1 MATCARARDIPPR
14 WGFADPK
21 LLHSK
26 PSCEATGGSTGCPRR
41 AKSRAVF
48 QGGLGKRRTAL
59 SPERSLSQPKATVFV
74 NRSEAGV
81 MRALG
86 IMLRKLELLGATS
99 QSPIADHP
107 DVAIGREVLTPDDEY
122 QRLPERDVSAGVSR
136 LLLPRGTGVRPVAKR
151 SQDGATAPPRRNA
164 DARSRRLSGVP
175 ITLFGLAVDTEYRQ
189 GDGVDL
195 RQYTIHSVTELAELA
210 LRNWRDSAK
219 EVMRYVVVNRQTGRL
234 VVPPI
239 GFTIGLPDRAPLVP
253 SRRMKPVTAQKSEEQ
268 FFEQLR
274 DFLRMTT
281 KIHVSGRD
289 IPGFGGLG
297 GTRTPDA
304 LLRTEALY
312 PLSYEAAAISQR
324 ERAERYPNFRC
335 RVLCPT
341 PSPLSSR
348 PQSSGRSRKSSSGNR
363 ARSPNRSTG

>member
-1 MATCARARDIPPR
+1 
-14 WGFADPK
+14 
-21 LLHSK
+21 
-26 PSCEATGGSTGCPRR
+26 
-41 AKSRAVF
+41 
-48 QGGLGKRRTAL
+48 
-59 SPERSLSQPKATVFV
+59 
-74 NRSEAGV
+74 

-151 SQDGATAPPRRNA
+151 SQDGATASPRRNA
-164 DARSRRLSGVP
+164 DARSRRINGVP

-189 GDGVDL
+189 GHGVDL

-289 IPGFGGLG
+289 NSGIGGLG

-312 PLSYEAAAISQR
+312 PLSYEAAAISQG

-341 PSPLSSR
+341 PSPSVLAHNPAVDHVNPVQETVPDRPTDRLVDRPRNLNGNGDADRRKERDSRSSR
-348 PQSSGRSRKSSSGNR
+348 VSPLPRVGRFAHATDTSQRAARCSLRLR
-363 ARSPNRSTG
+363 ARGATA